1 MTRVRMVE
9 NKRFKSPKS
18 SIKIVNFHIMY
29 WNIGFIL
36 LAAFKIV
43 INTTFLHVNRQDK
56 LSLTAGLFYL
66 KS

>member
-1 MTRVRMVE
+1 MVE
-9 NKRFKSPKS
+9 NKRYKSPKS

-29 WNIGFIL
+29 LNLGFIL

-43 INTTFLHVNRQDK
+43 INTTFLHVNQDK